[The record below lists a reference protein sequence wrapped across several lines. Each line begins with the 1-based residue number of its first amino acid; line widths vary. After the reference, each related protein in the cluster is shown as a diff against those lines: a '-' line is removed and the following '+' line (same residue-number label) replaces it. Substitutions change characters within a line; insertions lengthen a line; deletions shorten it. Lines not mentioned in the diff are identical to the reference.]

1 MPRTQDSTVLLGRPM
16 LECDILQARPS
27 ASDDELAREWIERIN
42 VEQPSVPALEELH
55 RSLHGGSG
63 TRASRTARLA
73 WVPLFVS
80 LHGVDFICMWLQRL
94 LARGGGS
101 HVTEAARF
109 EGTEKLLL
117 CLWQLMN
124 TEHGMNAML
133 SSDGQSAFAFSEIND
148 PLACN
153 LFCMARCVDLNA
165 SSSELAAA
173 AIRVQCTSIKLLTS
187 AVAYS
192 QAGHARVCA
201 ALRYVGGLRPA
212 WLGLPLGKAGHRLFK
227 RLVEPPSTEEAVY
240 CAMVLVAALLD
251 PALSPRAAD
260 RISLANEFGITQV
273 VQLVRKRIR
282 SEFSD
287 VDQVGAIGQHV
298 EVILEALWRDKAIKE
313 ENIADED
320 AAPPAAGFIGAAEPG
335 ATRQPRS
342 KLRQELQRLRNLNSE
357 LLSQLEDLSAQS
369 DAVKVQRD
377 ALMEQFLE
385 NTSSYGQTA
394 SSAPRQWTARL
405 LGTASMSA
413 MALENSVPLPN
424 APDRQQPPVAGSGAA
439 YLARLP
445 PSPSSGPVTA
455 EGPPPV
461 SAAEVDAAALALAK
475 VIVGSVE
482 NARFPTHGEPST
494 SGAVPGKR
502 PRSAMEKSSI
512 VDPATLDP
520 IEVAATAPTRKEEG
534 GGLLGWWTSVLA
546 KLNGEDEQEEQQ
558 EEQQRQENQQ
568 HLQHQQ
574 ISKDDDDEEE
584 EEEAFVDAE
593 DSSDRWT
600 PPTPVQIPVLVIP
613 AVAQPPPT
621 PQLPPQRTPPPTTT
635 TTMTTTTTTTTTTA
649 PPTAPQLSAA
659 RPPPPLPP
667 LPSTC
672 LQPPP
677 IVAPPPPATGSA
689 LLPPPLV
696 GGSGAPPPP
705 PPPLPSTRLPPAPP
719 PPPFPG
725 SSAPK
730 ASGAL
735 PKGMMLRKLHLLDG
749 KLGAGSISGTVWE
762 ALSAGCGGSI
772 GAPDELHDEVVRL
785 FAVAAKGAPAQ
796 AAAKRHQSLKSIEA
810 AAAKV
815 QLLDPKSSHLKAIG
829 IHALAASLPDTTTA
843 SGSSTPR
850 GDRAQVE
857 LAGTIRIVQALARGD
872 PDAFS
877 HDQLVMLTDL
887 LPSDEDLRLVAA
899 YEGSTEALGVV
910 EAFTRACS
918 TLPFARER
926 AKAMLTR
933 SAFSERVASLRESL
947 RTILETVAAVQASA
961 QGGVLRRI
969 LQDALKLYCLVNDD
983 PATRGFRLVALTR
996 FEGYMSADRRINL
1009 LQYLGRRLEGDEL
1022 VADLSRLE
1030 SRLSSVGRFVWSDVR
1045 HEVEEVQRTVD
1056 ELRSLQST
1064 IEEERASTT
1073 SAALATATPAALTG
1087 LASFVRSMESFCQGS
1102 AAAAIEQLS
1111 EQHRQA
1117 DESTRTL
1124 LRYLAVDQKSWS
1136 RPEETLAALL
1146 EVVLAVK
1153 QAHRHHILA
1162 RQRAAAFAEKPQQF
1176 ASPRFKTDSGTETSE
1191 GRTGLVDG
1199 IAGRFAFQPGG
1210 SDLAS
1215 NDSSAELLRMMLR
1228 RASVSGVSMVASARS
1243 SALGADDDGDGGDD
1257 DDDDDDDDE

>member
-1 MPRTQDSTVLLGRPM
+1 MSESVSLLQRTPT
-16 LECDILQARPS
+16 
-27 ASDDELAREWIERIN
+27 SDDELAREWIERLN

-80 LHGVDFICMWLQRL
+80 LHGADFICMWLQRL

-101 HVTEAARF
+101 HVTEAARL

-124 TEHGMNAML
+124 TEHGMKAML
-133 SSDGQSAFAFSEIND
+133 SSAFAFSELND

-240 CAMVLVAALLD
+240 CTMVLVAALLD

-298 EVILEALWRDKAIKE
+298 EVILEALLRDKAIVD
-313 ENIADED
+313 ENTADED
-320 AAPPAAGFIGAAEPG
+320 AAHPAAGFIGAAEPG
-335 ATRQPRS
+335 ATKQPRS

-357 LLSQLEDLSAQS
+357 LLSQLEDLSAQN

-385 NTSSYGQTA
+385 KTSSYGQTA
-394 SSAPRQWTARL
+394 SGAPRQWTVRL
-405 LGTASMSA
+405 PSATSMPA
-413 MALENSVPLPN
+413 MALENSGPLPN
-424 APDRQQPPVAGSGAA
+424 APDCQHREQQAAVAGSGAV
-439 YLARLP
+439 LRARP

-455 EGPPPV
+455 EVPPPV
-461 SAAEVDAAALALAK
+461 SAAVVDAAALALAK

-482 NARFPTHGEPST
+482 EARFPTHGEMST

-502 PRSAMEKSSI
+502 PRTAMEKSSI

-520 IEVAATAPTRKEEG
+520 IEVAATAPTRKGEG
-534 GGLLGWWTSVLA
+534 GGLLGWWTTMLA
-546 KLNGEDEQEEQQ
+546 KFNSEDDEQEEQQ
-558 EEQQRQENQQ
+558 EEQQRQENQE

-574 ISKDDDDEEE
+574 ICKDDDEDEEDD
-584 EEEAFVDAE
+584 AFVDAE
-593 DSSDRWT
+593 DSSDRWI
-600 PPTPVQIPVLVIP
+600 PPTSVQIPLLVIP
-613 AVAQPPPT
+613 AVAQPPP
-621 PQLPPQRTPPPTTT
+621 PPLLPLQRSPPPTTT
-635 TTMTTTTTTTTTTA
+635 TTTPTTTTTA
-649 PPTAPQLSAA
+649 PPTAPPLSAA
-659 RPPPPLPP
+659 RPPPLPP

-705 PPPLPSTRLPPAPP
+705 PPPLLSTRLPPAPP

-796 AAAKRHQSLKSIEA
+796 TATKRHQSLKSIEV

-843 SGSSTPR
+843 SGASTPR

-872 PDAFS
+872 PDAFT

-887 LPSDEDLRLVAA
+887 LPSDEDLQLVAA
-899 YEGSTEALGVV
+899 YEGSTEALGIV

-947 RTILETVAAVQASA
+947 RTMQETVAAVQASA

-1009 LQYLGRRLEGDEL
+1009 LGYLGRRLEGDEL

-1064 IEEERASTT
+1064 IEKERASTT
-1073 SAALATATPAALTG
+1073 SAALATATPAALAG
-1087 LASFVRSMESFCQGS
+1087 LDSFVRSMASFCQGS

-1111 EQHRQA
+1111 EQHREA

-1124 LRYLAVDQKSWS
+1124 LRYLAVDQKTWS
-1136 RPEETLAALL
+1136 RPEETLAALH
-1146 EVVLAVK
+1146 EVVLAIK
-1153 QAHRHHILA
+1153 QAHRHHMLA
-1162 RQRAAAFAEKPQQF
+1162 RQRAAASAAKPQQF
-1176 ASPRFKTDSGTETSE
+1176 ASPRSKADSGAQSSE

-1243 SALGADDDGDGGDD
+1243 SSLGADDDGGGGDD
-1257 DDDDDDDDE
+1257 DDDDDDD